1 METISSIDGI
11 TVKYYVEKGMGKFVF
26 DSIISASNRIL
37 TDNDIE
43 EFRKK
48 AVEYGKRK
56 GNGDKRRFKKYSEKY
71 MDMYKTLKEICER
84 RKKYDQIRGAYVSSE
99 GMHCDYNNHY
109 MIDRIYGIRYGF

>member
-48 AVEYGKRK
+48 AVEYSKIK
-56 GNGDKRRFKKYSEKY
+56 GNGDRRRFKKYSEKY
-71 MDMYKTLKEICER
+71 MDMYNILMKKRNGYCLTLEECL
-84 RKKYDQIRGAYVSSE
+84 IRTHSTVK
-99 GMHCDYNNHY
+99 
-109 MIDRIYGIRYGF
+109 